1 MWLVVALSFV
11 ALTHPMFETDKLME
25 WMTQQRSMNEGLT
38 ATYSKMEFDSLNV
51 RFVGSYDTP
60 GRAYGVYVSGGYAYV
75 ADDWAGLRVIDVS
88 DPQNPVEVGY
98 HDTPSIALGIYVSGD
113 YAYVTDRDA
122 GLRVID
128 VGNPYNPVE
137 VGYYD
142 TPGIAR
148 DVYVSGDYA
157 YVADEDAGL
166 RVIDVSDPRNPVE
179 VGYHD
184 TPSSAY
190 DVYVSGDYAYVAD
203 RDSGLR
209 VIDVSDPSNPE
220 EVGYY
225 DIPGI
230 ACGVYVSGDYAYVA
244 DGYTCLRVIDVSE
257 PSNPEEVGYH
267 DTPDWAWDVYVSREY
282 AYVADNWAGLQ
293 IYQFYGMGVVETS
306 TLPDK
311 LVLYHSWPNPFTSGT
326 CIRFAIPQVDGCD
339 KPHVTL
345 SIYDITGRLIRTLVD
360 DELSAGYYSVEWH
373 ADNDVGQR
381 VAQGIYL
388 CELKLQARGL
398 HTRCTSKLIYIK

>member
-1 MWLVVALSFV
+1 MWSVVALSFV
-11 ALTHPMFETDKLME
+11 VSTHPMFETDKPME
-25 WMTQQRSMNEGLT
+25 WMTQQRSMNET
-38 ATYSKMEFDSLNV
+38 FIATYSKAGFDSLNV

-75 ADDWAGLRVIDVS
+75 ADWNAGLRVIDVS
-88 DPQNPVEVGY
+88 DPENPVE
-98 HDTPSIALGIYVSGD
+98 I
-113 YAYVTDRDA
+113 
-122 GLRVID
+122 
-128 VGNPYNPVE
+128 
-137 VGYYD
+137 GYYD
-142 TPGIAR
+142 TPGYAHG
-148 DVYVSGDYA
+148 VYISGSYA
-157 YVADEDAGL
+157 YVAD
-166 RVIDVSDPRNPVE
+166 
-179 VGYHD
+179 
-184 TPSSAY
+184 
-190 DVYVSGDYAYVAD
+190 GDW
-203 RDSGLR
+203 GLR

-225 DIPGI
+225 DTPGFALGVYVSGGYAYVADVWAGLRVI
-230 ACGVYVSGDYAYVA
+230 NVSDPSNLEEVGYYDTPDWAYGVYVSGDYAYVA
-244 DGYTCLRVIDVSE
+244 D
-257 PSNPEEVGYH
+257 
-267 DTPDWAWDVYVSREY
+267 WD
-282 AYVADNWAGLQ
+282 AGLQ
-293 IYQFYGMGVVETS
+293 IYQFYGVGVAETS

-360 DELSAGYYSVEWH
+360 DKLSAGYYSVKWH

-398 HTRCTSKLIYIK
+398 HARCTSKLIHIR

>member
-1 MWLVVALSFV
+1 MWWVVLSFV
-11 ALTHPMFETDKLME
+11 ASTRPMFDADKLME
-25 WMTQQRSMNEGLT
+25 WMTQRRSMNETFT
-38 ATYSKMEFDSLNV
+38 ATYSKAGFDSLNV

-75 ADDWAGLRVIDVS
+75 ADWNAGLRVIDVS
-88 DPQNPVEVGY
+88 DPENPVEVGY
-98 HDTPSIALGIYVSGD
+98 YDTPGYAHRVCISGGYAYVADNWAGLRIIDVSDPSNPVEVGHHDTPTIAVGIYVSGD

-128 VGNPYNPVE
+128 VSAPGNPEE

-142 TPGIAR
+142 TPGWAL

-157 YVADEDAGL
+157 YVADEDSGL

-179 VGYHD
+179 VSYYETLG
-184 TPSSAY
+184 SAHG
-190 DVYVSGDYAYVAD
+190 VYVLGDYAYVAGSD
-203 RDSGLR
+203 GGLR
-209 VIDVSDPSNPE
+209 IIDVSDPSNPE

-225 DIPGI
+225 DTPGW
-230 ACGVYVSGDYAYVA
+230 ACGVYVSGGYAYVA
-244 DGYTCLRVIDVSE
+244 DD
-257 PSNPEEVGYH
+257 
-267 DTPDWAWDVYVSREY
+267 D
-282 AYVADNWAGLQ
+282 AGLQ
-293 IYQFYGMGVVETS
+293 IYQFYGMGVAETS

-311 LVLYHSWPNPFTSGT
+311 LVLYHSWPNPFTSRT

-339 KPHVTL
+339 KLHVTL
-345 SIYDITGRLIRTLVD
+345 SIYDVTGRLICTLVD

-388 CELKLQARGL
+388 CELKLQTRGL
-398 HTRCTSKLIYIK
+398 HTRCTSKLIHIR

>member
-1 MWLVVALSFV
+1 MWSVVALSFV
-11 ALTHPMFETDKLME
+11 VLTHPMFETDKRME
-25 WMTQQRSMNEGLT
+25 WITQQRFMNEALT

-75 ADDWAGLRVIDVS
+75 ADWNAGLRVIDVS
-88 DPQNPVEVGY
+88 DPENPVE
-98 HDTPSIALGIYVSGD
+98 I
-113 YAYVTDRDA
+113 
-122 GLRVID
+122 
-128 VGNPYNPVE
+128 
-137 VGYYD
+137 GYYD
-142 TPGIAR
+142 TPGYAHG
-148 DVYVSGDYA
+148 VYISGSYA
-157 YVADEDAGL
+157 YVAD
-166 RVIDVSDPRNPVE
+166 
-179 VGYHD
+179 
-184 TPSSAY
+184 
-190 DVYVSGDYAYVAD
+190 GDW
-203 RDSGLR
+203 GLR

-225 DIPGI
+225 DTPGLG
-230 ACGVYVSGDYAYVA
+230 CDVYVSRGYAYVA
-244 DGYTCLRVIDVSE
+244 DGYGLRIIDVSDPSNPVEVGYYHTPGCAEDVYVSGSYAYVADGEGGLRVIDVSY
-257 PSNPEEVGYH
+257 PSSPEEVGYY
-267 DTPDWAWDVYVSREY
+267 DTPCYARGVYVSGGY
-282 AYVADNWAGLQ
+282 AYVAAEDAGLQ
-293 IYQFYGMGVVETS
+293 IYQFYGIGVAEAP

-311 LVLYHSWPNPFTSGT
+311 LVLYHSLPNPFTSGT

-373 ADNDVGQR
+373 ADNDVGQK

-398 HTRCTSKLIYIK
+398 HTRCTSKLIHVR